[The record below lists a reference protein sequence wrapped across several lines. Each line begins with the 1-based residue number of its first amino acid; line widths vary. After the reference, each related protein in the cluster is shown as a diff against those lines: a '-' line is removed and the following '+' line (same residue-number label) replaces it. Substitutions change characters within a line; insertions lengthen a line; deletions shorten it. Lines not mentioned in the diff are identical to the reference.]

1 MKSGD
6 IKQLVDEKTNQ
17 LSARSP
23 VAIRAAQAALLK
35 RTYALATEARTR
47 WPDQYHPVTEA
58 TTAALGRLTEA
69 TPDSTHADVTDVL
82 EAFDIE
88 DDGSAEWQRT
98 LDLIAMLL
106 AILHDTPAID
116 AIRDAMQTHLEGTY
130 NIVANA
136 HADAAGHPISET
148 TALSLMDTDQTW
160 QQEAAFVLGL

>member
-6 IKQLVDEKTNQ
+6 IKKLVDEKTNQ

-23 VAIRAAQAALLK
+23 VAIRAAQAALLE
-35 RTYALATEARTR
+35 RTYALATDAGTR
-47 WPDQYHPVTEA
+47 WPDQYRLVTEA
-58 TTAALGRLTEA
+58 MTTALTRLSQA
-69 TPDSTHADVTDVL
+69 TPDTTDGNVTDAL

-88 DDGSAEWQRT
+88 DDGSAEWQRM

-116 AIRDAMQTHLEGTY
+116 AIRDAMQTHLEGTF

-136 HADAAGHPISET
+136 HSDAAGHPISET
-148 TALSLMDTDQTW
+148 TALSLMDTDPTW
-160 QQEAAFVLGL
+160 QQEVAFVLDL